1 MPHRVISSTPTELVT
16 YLPTGGIATRASN
29 RGLPGTE
36 ELTRD
41 QRKLR
46 ALRTREAHVVEVA
59 EAPDRLFIY
68 RLDRWA
74 RVSLGWDRATG
85 AFTSWYVNFELPATP
100 TPTGIASMD
109 LVLDIWINPDR
120 TWEWKD
126 GDDFQ
131 SVLDD
136 QTLDS
141 EIQDRI
147 NTETIQLLHELQT
160 RSGPFA
166 DHWLKFRSDP
176 EWSTPNLPPSH
187 AWRGRAWSFE
197 PGPPQHT
204 VGAR

>member
-1 MPHRVISSTPTELVT
+1 MPQRVVSSSPTELVT
-16 YLPTGGIATRASN
+16 YVPTGAIAARASN

-46 ALRTREAHVVEVA
+46 ALRTRQARVVEVA
-59 EAPDRLFIY
+59 EAPDKLFIY
-68 RLDRWA
+68 RSDRWS
-74 RVSLGWDRATG
+74 RVNLGWDHATG
-85 AFTSWYVNFELPATP
+85 NFNGWYVNFELPATP

-109 LVLDIWINPDR
+109 LVIDIWVNADR

-126 GDDFQ
+126 RDDFQ

-136 QTLDS
+136 HTLDP

-147 NTETIQLLHELQT
+147 NTETTQLLHELQT

-166 DHWLKFRSDP
+166 NHWLQYRSNP
-176 EWSTPNLPPSH
+176 AWPVPSLPPSH
-187 AWRGRAWSFE
+187 AWRGHEWTFE
-197 PGPPQHT
+197 PGPARHT
-204 VGAR
+204 AAR